1 VAGRALVFSHPEV
14 VRQVQRSF
22 VAYAGDQWYLHRQQD
37 AAGAFFW
44 KVAQQGHNQELPED
58 QTRQGIYVATPDG
71 ELLGSLNS
79 WSAAKT
85 LAMLRSA
92 AEQWAQRAPQR
103 LGQQAT
109 RRDLKP
115 AAGATSSGAGHR
127 EDPRYARQPPSG
139 GLILN
144 VYSRIPPETP
154 GGQWTLN
161 RATGRDHMWLTREE
175 WHSLL
180 PAGWQTGA
188 RSSVPRAVAERLIR
202 FHLVDN
208 VRGEP
213 PFWSREEIRQ
223 AELTLVVEDATA
235 GRLRLEGTARM
246 QAPANNWGAER
257 GYDAR
262 LQGTLSYDR
271 AADRFTQL
279 DLLSWGEAWGEG
291 RYTGGAPQGRFPLV
305 IALSLAG
312 SAPADRIP
320 PQGSRDLAAYFGTGA
335 VKQ

>member
-14 VRQVQRSF
+14 VRQVKRSF
-22 VAYAGDQWYLHRQQD
+22 VAYAGDQWYLHRQHD

-44 KVAQQGHNQELPED
+44 KVAQQGHNRDLPED

-103 LGQQAT
+103 PGQRAT
-109 RRDLKP
+109 GRKLKTT
-115 AAGATSSGAGHR
+115 AGATSPGAGR
-127 EDPRYARQPPSG
+127 VDDPRYARRPPAG

-144 VYSRIPPETP
+144 VASRIPPETP

-180 PAGWQTGA
+180 PAGWQTGVHYP
-188 RSSVPRAVAERLIR
+188 VPRAVAERLIR

-213 PFWSREEIRQ
+213 PVWSREEIRQ
-223 AELTLVVEDATA
+223 ADLTLLVEDGAA

-246 QAPANNWGAER
+246 EAPANDGGAAR

-262 LQGTLSYDR
+262 LQGALTYDR

-305 IALSLAG
+305 IAFSLAG
-312 SAPADRIP
+312 SAAADCIP
-320 PQGSRDLAAYFGTGA
+320 PQGSRDLASYFGTG
-335 VKQ
+335 QQ